1 MTKYQEALDKLCSR
15 CYVESE
21 ECTCHARYKGGKCY
35 DSCEH
40 KEALQE
46 LVDQQAI
53 LEEYNVTPENIRE
66 VLLTGQMFRL
76 QPAFFECVKEWN
88 QKGWLVDI
96 HKCEI
101 TISDN
106 RSLAEISI
114 DRKDKAYWCSH
125 YLSFELH
132 YLLTKTLKALEGMKD
147 D

>member
-1 MTKYQEALDKLCSR
+1 MNSKERLLEAFDRVKR
-15 CYVESE
+15 VYVASE
-21 ECTCHARYKGGKCY
+21 HY
-35 DSCEH
+35 DE
-40 KEALQE
+40 EDINLFQE
-46 LVDQQAI
+46 LIDQQSI
-53 LEEYNVTPENIRE
+53 LEEYNVTPQNIRE

-88 QKGWLVDI
+88 QKGWIVDI
-96 HKCEI
+96 HKREI

-132 YLLTKTLKALEGMKD
+132 YLLTKTLKALEVENENR
-147 D
+147 